1 MRRLTVLVLLLL
13 PWAVFAQ
20 STTQEYKE
28 LAGTVVLNERIL
40 PVLKSGGEEYL
51 LVVQPQEAGAQDLKN
66 GSAVIV
72 KGLVTTVAEAGQPIR
87 LLMRPYEV
95 VVRGQTIPFKMLP
108 DGTATPWD

>member
-1 MRRLTVLVLLLL
+1 MKRLTALVLLLL
-13 PWAVFAQ
+13 PWAVLGQ
-20 STTQEYKE
+20 STTQEYRE

-51 LVVQPQEAGAQDLKN
+51 LVVQPQEPGAQDLKS

-72 KGLVTTVAEAGQPIR
+72 KGLVTTITEAGQPTR
-87 LLMRPYEV
+87 LLLRPYEV
-95 VVRGQTIPFKMLP
+95 VVRGQTVPFKMLP